1 MATGPPAVDRDE
13 RGQGSSR
20 DGAAFTAI
28 GDILR
33 ESLVPPRT
41 SAALYLAAAKIPG
54 IEVVRGVTD
63 AADRQGIA
71 VAHTE
76 RSRRDEWIFDRHT
89 YDYLGQRSYLV
100 ADTADGPSGTV
111 LSTTAVLQW
120 AVVPKLGERPAP

>member
-1 MATGPPAVDRDE
+1 M
-13 RGQGSSR
+13 
-20 DGAAFTAI
+20 
-28 GDILR
+28 
-33 ESLVPPRT
+33 PPRT